1 MIVFVCIEC
10 AKCVVWYLCSFDH
23 PPSMRRCHCP
33 LACRRLSRLL
43 RLNDNK
49 LSGSFPSELVGL
61 DSVTSLDLSRNLLS
75 HFPWSV
81 KGLGALAYVHQ
92 HAHVSVVTVVLVEA
106 GLAYAAPSVSGVC
119 GW

>member
-1 MIVFVCIEC
+1 MTT
-10 AKCVVWYLCSFDH
+10 
-23 PPSMRRCHCP
+23 PPPMRRCHCP
-33 LACRRLSRLL
+33 LACHCRSRLL

-92 HAHVSVVTVVLVEA
+92 HKHAHVSVVTVVLGEA

-119 GW
+119 GWWILLWCVELYC